1 MPTTE
6 ATDRVQLVFS
16 LFDAD
21 GNGYIEPAD
30 FDLMGRRVVAAVP
43 AAGDAVKE
51 RMLGA
56 FRRYWDTLVTELDA
70 NGDGR
75 VSFEEFTAIV
85 LNPQRFDATVEEFA
99 QALAAM
105 GDPDGD
111 GFVTRPDFRA
121 LMEAIGFQR
130 SNIEALFDAFGPV
143 DGDRV
148 AATVWAEGIEDYYRP
163 EKAGIPGDHLTADA
177 AL

>member
-6 ATDRVQLVFS
+6 AIDRVQLVFT

-43 AAGDAVKE
+43 AAGEAAKG

-56 FRRYWDTLVTELDA
+56 FRRYWETLVTELDA

-75 VSFEEFTAIV
+75 ISPEEFTAIV
-85 LNPQRFDATVEEFA
+85 LNPERFDATVDEFA
-99 QALAAM
+99 EALSAM
-105 GDPDGD
+105 GDPYGE
-111 GFVTRPDFRA
+111 GFVGRPDFVA
-121 LMEAIGFQR
+121 LMLAIGFER

-143 DGDRV
+143 HGDSIPV
-148 AATVWAEGIEDYYRP
+148 AVWADGIRDYYLP
-163 EKAGIPGDHLTADA
+163 EKAGIPGDHLTAGVA
-177 AL
+177 R